1 VFQALALVGTM
12 LSGCGSQPCGCRPRI
27 RQQFE
32 FPLPESND
40 HAVEITFPNL
50 PRIEKSYIVRIVE
63 TRRD

>member
-1 VFQALALVGTM
+1 M
-12 LSGCGSQPCGCRPRI
+12 RCCPRI

-40 HAVEITFPNL
+40 YAVEITFPNL
-50 PRIEKSYIVRIVE
+50 PRIEKSYILRIVE